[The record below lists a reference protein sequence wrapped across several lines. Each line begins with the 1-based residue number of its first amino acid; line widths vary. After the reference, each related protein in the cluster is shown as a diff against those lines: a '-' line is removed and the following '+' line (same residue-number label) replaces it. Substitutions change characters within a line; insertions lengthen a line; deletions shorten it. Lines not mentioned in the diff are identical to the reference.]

1 MRIGFFSDSY
11 FPEIDGVTYTLKT
24 WKEELEERG
33 HEVYIIYPDGDYEP
47 SENEIP
53 VHSVSNP
60 FYSGYNIP
68 LPTLRD
74 FPDMDIVH
82 CHSPGTVGIQGLIYA
97 KRNNIPS
104 VYTHHTPLEE
114 YFEQHL
120 PSKKTA
126 DLLGKLYVPVES
138 WYLRRFDK
146 VTANTEDINRKVE
159 TDSLPVGI
167 DTDFF
172 RPTEEGFDFQEPTVG
187 YSGRMSSE
195 KNVNE
200 ICRLAEEN
208 PEWRFVL
215 VGEGPK
221 RETLEVNSPQNVE
234 FKDFLERPQ
243 LPKFYSSIDVF
254 VTASTGDTLGLSTL
268 EANACGTP
276 VVSPDVHP
284 FDRTIEEGNGLRYE
298 KGDLDDFTKKVKSA
312 LESEW
317 ETRKNVREY
326 SLDRSMKKLLEIYS
340 SVDQQ

>member
-33 HEVYIIYPDGDYEP
+33 HEVYIVYPDGDYNP

-68 LPTLRD
+68 LPTLKD
-74 FPDMDIVH
+74 FPDLDIVH

-97 KRNNIPS
+97 KRNDIPS

-120 PSKKTA
+120 PSKKIA
-126 DLLGKLYVPVES
+126 ALLGKMYVPMES

-159 TDSLPVGI
+159 TNSLPVGI

-172 RPTEEGFDFQEPTVG
+172 QPTEERFGFQEPTIG
-187 YSGRMSSE
+187 YSGRMSNE

-208 PEWRFVL
+208 PEWNFVL

-221 RETLEVNSPQNVE
+221 RETLADNSPENIE

-243 LPKFYSSIDVF
+243 LPKFYSSLDVF

-276 VVSPDVHP
+276 VVSPDIHP
-284 FDRTIEEGNGLRYE
+284 FDRTIEEGNGLRYK
-298 KGDLDDFTKKVKSA
+298 KGDLDDFTEKVENA
-312 LESEW
+312 LNSEW
-317 ETRKNVREY
+317 ETRNEVKEY